1 MQDSLDPDAALTT
14 PLHTGTGAMVLSLAA
29 GHGDM
34 LACASSPLG
43 ICGARGRSNGHS
55 SRSTG
60 EAPCSQTTALLG
72 LQAPQPIRLTA
83 ARESPFC
90 VCVWGGFKTAFVFM
104 SRQRRFPYHWNASFH
119 AAPRAAGQEPTWR
132 ETGMQPLAAGAGHAR
147 GWVSL
152 GMKRLKTFVQ
162 PLPPPT
168 AV

>member
-1 MQDSLDPDAALTT
+1 MLQGTGTCWTVPAALWAFVGPEAEAMGTAVGAQEKPPAPR
-14 PLHTGTGAMVLSLAA
+14 PLP
-29 GHGDM
+29 
-34 LACASSPLG
+34 CLG
-43 ICGARGRSNGHS
+43 CKHPRV
-55 SRSTG
+55 
-60 EAPCSQTTALLG
+60 
-72 LQAPQPIRLTA
+72 RLTA

-90 VCVWGGFKTAFVFM
+90 VCVGGFKTAFVFM

-132 ETGMQPLAAGAGHAR
+132 ETGMQPLAAGAGHAC